1 MFVNKGA
8 AYALKVMISMT
19 KKLKKYKGK
28 EKLHF
33 FSHELAKECNIP
45 HNYLSKVLRQL
56 VRTGILYAAT
66 GQKGGYVFIKKPS
79 NILLYKIVQ
88 PFIDINIFQKC
99 FFGIPFCGA
108 FSYIRGDNGKCPL
121 YTILK
126 KTTLSEMVDKYFSN
140 GPICEIIFRK
150 SQYGQTSRKYVG

>member
-1 MFVNKGA
+1 MFVNKAA
-8 AYALKVMISMT
+8 AYALKAMVSMT

-28 EKLHF
+28 EKFHF

-66 GQKGGYVFIKKPS
+66 GQKGGYGFRKKPS
-79 NILLYKIVQ
+79 NILLYKIIQ
-88 PFIDINIFQKC
+88 PFIDIDIFQKC

-108 FSYIRGDNGKCPL
+108 FSYKSDNWECPL

-126 KTTLSEMVDKYFSN
+126 KTTLSEIVEKYFSN
-140 GPICEIIFRK
+140 GKICEIIFGK
-150 SQYGQTSRKYVG
+150 SLYRQTSRKYAG